1 MMQRRLGRFLPIVM
15 LAMLVQILAPISAS
29 WAFGF
34 AASDPLHLAGI
45 CSSSP
50 DAGSGVGDTDQHQI
64 TPTCCKLCCM
74 AQSATPPND
83 PQVAF
88 VKLLRE
94 AERVDWHDGPASQ
107 LDAIA
112 NSQAQARAPPAIS

>member
-15 LAMLVQILAPISAS
+15 LAMLVQFLAPIGAS

-45 CSSSP
+45 CSSATDS
-50 DAGSGVGDTDQHQI
+50 AGAGGDTDQHQI
-64 TPTCCKLCCM
+64 STSCCKLCCV
-74 AQSATPPND
+74 AQSATPPSD
-83 PQVAF
+83 PQAAF

-94 AERVDWHDGPASQ
+94 AERVDWHESLAGRPGP
-107 LDAIA
+107 IV

>member
-1 MMQRRLGRFLPIVM
+1 MQRRLGRFLPIVM
-15 LAMLVQILAPISAS
+15 LAMLVQFLAPISTS

-45 CSSSP
+45 CSSAADS
-50 DAGSGVGDTDQHQI
+50 GSTSGDTDQHQI
-64 TPTCCKLCCM
+64 TTSCCKLCCV

-83 PQVAF
+83 PQAAF

-94 AERVDWHDGPASQ
+94 AERVDWHDGLVGQPG
-107 LDAIA
+107 AIA